1 MSMQREV
8 LYMALQYKVDILPM
22 LNERGYS
29 SYKLRRENLL
39 SQGVMQSIR
48 NKKPISWAN
57 IEQICRLL
65 HCQPGDLI
73 EYVED

>member
-1 MSMQREV
+1 
-8 LYMALQYKVDILPM
+8 MALQYKVDILPM

-29 SYKLRRENLL
+29 SYRLRKESLL

-48 NKKPISWAN
+48 AKKPISWAN

-73 EYVED
+73 EFIEE

>member
-1 MSMQREV
+1 
-8 LYMALQYKVDILPM
+8 MALQYKVDILPM

-48 NKKPISWAN
+48 NKNPISWAN

>member
-1 MSMQREV
+1 
-8 LYMALQYKVDILPM
+8 MALQYKVDILPM

-29 SYKLRRENLL
+29 SYRLRKESLL

-48 NKKPISWAN
+48 AKKPISWAN

-73 EYVED
+73 EFIED

>member
-1 MSMQREV
+1 
-8 LYMALQYKVDILPM
+8 M

-29 SYKLRRENLL
+29 SYRLRKESLL

-48 NKKPISWAN
+48 AKKPISWAN

-73 EYVED
+73 EFIED

>member
-1 MSMQREV
+1 
-8 LYMALQYKVDILPM
+8 MALQYKVDILPM

-48 NKKPISWAN
+48 AKKPISWAN

>member
-1 MSMQREV
+1 
-8 LYMALQYKVDILPM
+8 MALQYKVDILPM

-29 SYKLRRENLL
+29 SYRLRKENLL

-48 NKKPISWAN
+48 AKKPISWAN

-73 EYVED
+73 EFIED

>member
-1 MSMQREV
+1 
-8 LYMALQYKVDILPM
+8 MALQYKVDILPM

-29 SYKLRRENLL
+29 SYRLRKENLL

-48 NKKPISWAN
+48 AKKPISWAN

-73 EYVED
+73 EYVDD